1 MHAPTIRRLASRTAL
16 VLAVMTVPW
25 DVHPLLAQVPSRV
38 PSDPAAQIFSLIQRV
53 TALEEKLAALTN
65 GSTPLRVKA
74 PFEVVDAGGR
84 SILKVTTFD
93 AAVTEGGTGMLIIRE
108 PTSGATALLAHN
120 KAGKG
125 VVALGSDPDG
135 FGQLTLRNAQ
145 GKTQATLAGEGT
157 LSIADPQGEEIL
169 AVAEDVSKSDANVR
183 IGGADDGYAVEVGNG
198 KGMASLGIDP
208 EGVAELTLMDA
219 QNRPRVTMSAEGTL
233 EVADPTGYN
242 ILSVLAEVSGEK
254 AGVTIGGGKTGG
266 IVRVADGA
274 GKPAAGIIGS
284 SRSVVAANAAGKTVV
299 ELTAKASGEGL
310 VQVMMGDAPVAVL
323 SQAEG
328 GGGIVQLTNGRV
340 PVSSLYSSE
349 GGSGR
354 LQLNDGS
361 GNPVVEAGVL
371 TTGRG
376 VVRAGPKYICGP
388 APGMGMVPSPVP
400 NCIMGLVK

>member
-1 MHAPTIRRLASRTAL
+1 MHAPRIRRLALRTTL
-16 VLAVMTVPW
+16 VLAVMYVAGGS
-25 DVHPLLAQVPSRV
+25 HSLLAQVPSGV
-38 PSDPAAQIFSLIQRV
+38 PADQAAQILNLIQRV

-183 IGGADDGYAVEVGNG
+183 IGGADDGYAIEVSNG
-198 KGMASLGIDP
+198 KGVASLGTDP
-208 EGVAELTLMDA
+208 DGVAELSLMDT
-219 QNRPRVTMSAEGTL
+219 QSRPRVSLSGEGTL
-233 EVADPTGYN
+233 EVADATGYN
-242 ILSVLAEVSGEK
+242 ILSVLGDVAGEK
-254 AGVTIGGGKTGG
+254 AGVTIGGGKGGG

-284 SRSVVAANAAGKTVV
+284 SRSVVAANAAGKTVA
-299 ELTAKASGEGL
+299 ELTAKPSGEGL

-323 SQAEG
+323 SQAED
-328 GGGIVQLTNGRV
+328 GGGIVQVTNGRV

-361 GNPVVEAGVL
+361 GNPVVEAGVS